1 METLQKR
8 QKIYDVLNEIEEE
21 LAKHPDTI
29 PEHVF
34 QTLETICK
42 LVYLWKTSEKKTGW
56 SKQLGLLEPEEST
69 ILESR
74 FQDFDSQSG
83 GGEKEDEEFEN
94 EYKTFQQKLGDIGIQ
109 WREIMNALGVVATNT
124 LQRVT
129 ASLGEGGDQQKQ
141 GESNEKESGETKLTG
156 NILMFFSTLVE
167 SLRIW
172 VAYSYVDSATYRVL
186 LSFSQGILDT
196 IRGNIRQALISSL
209 GVFGQHGYY
218 ISVLMRFVVNII
230 ETVSPGISKN
240 LEMDLYKNMK
250 TITAGALLWTYYTF
264 APLSLKYQINQIFEE
279 VKKIA
284 KEEEI
289 AMGPLTSKLK
299 KAAADKDIEVPNLPL
314 DTVPS
319 YEDIQILGSLLN
331 QPDIACLPSFKK
343 LMYPLRSIFMLRLT
357 LDLLNVPTGKA
368 EIDDLCARQKNT
380 TRKNS
385 QKGGKKKTRKVTAS

>member
-21 LAKHPDTI
+21 LAKHPDMI

-42 LVYLWKTSEKKTGW
+42 LVYLWKTSEKKSGW

-69 ILESR
+69 VLESR
-74 FQDFDSQSG
+74 FQDLETKAG
-83 GGEKEDEEFEN
+83 GGEKEDKEFEN
-94 EYKTFQQKLGDIGIQ
+94 EYKTFQQKLGDIGTQ
-109 WREIMNALGVVATNT
+109 WREIINALGVVATNT
-124 LQRVT
+124 LQKVS
-129 ASLGEGGDQQKQ
+129 ASLSNGERQ
-141 GESNEKESGETKLTG
+141 GKSNQKESAETNLTG

-186 LSFSQGILDT
+186 LSFSQSILDT

-230 ETVSPGISKN
+230 ETVSPGISNN

-264 APLSLKYQINQIFEE
+264 APLSLKYNINQIFEE

-284 KEEEI
+284 REEEI
-289 AMGPLTSKLK
+289 ALGPLTSKVK
-299 KAAADKDIEVPNLPL
+299 KAAADNDIKVPDLPL
-314 DTVPS
+314 ETVPS
-319 YEDIQILGSLLN
+319 YEDIQMLGSLLN
-331 QPDIACLPSFKK
+331 QPEIACLPSFKK
-343 LMYPLRSIFMLRLT
+343 LMYPLRSVFMLRLT

-385 QKGGKKKTRKVTAS
+385 QKGGRKKTRKLTAS

>member
-42 LVYLWKTSEKKTGW
+42 LVYLWKTSEKKSGW

-69 ILESR
+69 VLESR
-74 FQDFDSQSG
+74 FQDLEAQSG

-94 EYKTFQQKLGDIGIQ
+94 EYKTFQQKLGDIGTQ
-109 WREIMNALGVVATNT
+109 WREIINALGVVATNT
-124 LQRVT
+124 LQKVS
-129 ASLGEGGDQQKQ
+129 ASLGNGEKQ
-141 GESNEKESGETKLTG
+141 DKSNQKESAETNLTG

-186 LSFSQGILDT
+186 LSFSQSILDT

-230 ETVSPGISKN
+230 ETVSPGISNN

-264 APLSLKYQINQIFEE
+264 APLSLKYNINQIFEE

-284 KEEEI
+284 REEEI
-289 AMGPLTSKLK
+289 ALGPLTSKVK
-299 KAAADKDIEVPNLPL
+299 KAAADNDIKVPDLPL
-314 DTVPS
+314 ETVPS
-319 YEDIQILGSLLN
+319 YEDIQMLGSLLN
-331 QPDIACLPSFKK
+331 QPEIACLPSFKK
-343 LMYPLRSIFMLRLT
+343 LMYPLRSVFMLRLT

-385 QKGGKKKTRKVTAS
+385 QKGGRKKTRKLTAS

>member
-42 LVYLWKTSEKKTGW
+42 LVYLWKTSDKKSGW
-56 SKQLGLLEPEEST
+56 SKQLGLLDPKEAT

-74 FQDFDSQSG
+74 FQDFDAQVG
-83 GGEKEDEEFEN
+83 GGEKEDEEFAA
-94 EYKTFQQKLGDIGIQ
+94 EYKMFQKKLSDIGTQ
-109 WREIMNALGVVATNT
+109 WREVINALGVVATNT
-124 LQRVT
+124 LQKFG
-129 ASLGEGGDQQKQ
+129 ASTNEDKEGEGKGK
-141 GESNEKESGETKLTG
+141 EKMTKETELASSVLT
-156 NILMFFSTLVE
+156 FFSTLVE

-172 VAYSYVDSATYRVL
+172 VAFSYVDSATYRVL

-209 GVFGQHGYY
+209 GLFGQHGYY

-230 ETVSPGISKN
+230 ETVSPGISKD
-240 LEMDLYKNMK
+240 LQMDLYKNMK
-250 TITAGALLWTYYTF
+250 TISAGGLLWAYYTF
-264 APLSLKYQINQIFEE
+264 APLTLKYNINQIFEE

-289 AMGPLTSKLK
+289 ALGPLTSKLK
-299 KAAADKDIEVPNLPL
+299 KAAAEKEVEIPDLPL
-314 DTVPS
+314 ETVPS
-319 YEDIQILGSLLN
+319 YEDIQVLGSLLN

-343 LMYPLRSIFMLRLT
+343 LLYPLRSVFMLRLT

-385 QKGGKKKTRKVTAS
+385 QKGGKKRTRKINAV

>member
-42 LVYLWKTSEKKTGW
+42 LVYLWKTSEKKSGW

-69 ILESR
+69 VLESR
-74 FQDFDSQSG
+74 FQDLDAQVG

-94 EYKTFQQKLGDIGIQ
+94 EYKTFQQKLGDIGTQ

-124 LQRVT
+124 LQKVST
-129 ASLGEGGDQQKQ
+129 SLSDE
-141 GESNEKESGETKLTG
+141 EKEDKSKETESAETKLAG

-264 APLSLKYQINQIFEE
+264 APLSLKYNINQIFEE

-299 KAAADKDIEVPNLPL
+299 KAAANKDIEVPDLPL

-319 YEDIQILGSLLN
+319 YEDIQTLGSLLN
-331 QPDIACLPSFKK
+331 QPEIACLPTFKK
-343 LMYPLRSIFMLRLT
+343 LMYPLRSVFMLRLT

-385 QKGGKKKTRKVTAS
+385 QKGGRKKTRKVTAS

>member
-42 LVYLWKTSEKKTGW
+42 LVYLWKTSEKKSGW

-69 ILESR
+69 VLESR
-74 FQDFDSQSG
+74 FQDLETQAG

-94 EYKTFQQKLGDIGIQ
+94 EYKTFQQKLGDIGTQ
-109 WREIMNALGVVATNT
+109 WREIINALGVVATNT
-124 LQRVT
+124 LQKVS
-129 ASLGEGGDQQKQ
+129 ASLSNGERQ
-141 GESNEKESGETKLTG
+141 GKSNQKESAETNLTG

-186 LSFSQGILDT
+186 LSFSQSILDT

-209 GVFGQHGYY
+209 GIFGQHGYY

-230 ETVSPGISKN
+230 ETVSPGISNN

-264 APLSLKYQINQIFEE
+264 APLSLKYNINHIFEE

-284 KEEEI
+284 REEEI
-289 AMGPLTSKLK
+289 ALGPLTSKVK
-299 KAAADKDIEVPNLPL
+299 KAAADNDIKVPDLPL
-314 DTVPS
+314 ETVPS
-319 YEDIQILGSLLN
+319 YEDIQMLGSLLN
-331 QPDIACLPSFKK
+331 QPEIACLPSFKK
-343 LMYPLRSIFMLRLT
+343 LMYPLRSVFMLRLT

-385 QKGGKKKTRKVTAS
+385 QKGGRKKTRKLTAS

>member
-42 LVYLWKTSEKKTGW
+42 LVYLWKTSEKKSGW

-69 ILESR
+69 VLESR
-74 FQDFDSQSG
+74 FQDLETQAG

-94 EYKTFQQKLGDIGIQ
+94 EYQTFQQKLGDIGTQ
-109 WREIMNALGVVATNT
+109 WREIINALGVVATNT
-124 LQRVT
+124 LQKVS
-129 ASLGEGGDQQKQ
+129 ASLGNGEKQ
-141 GESNEKESGETKLTG
+141 DKSNQKESAETNLTG

-186 LSFSQGILDT
+186 LSFSQSILDT

-240 LEMDLYKNMK
+240 LEMDLFKNMK

-264 APLSLKYQINQIFEE
+264 APLSLKYNINQIFEE

-289 AMGPLTSKLK
+289 ALGPLTSKVK
-299 KAAADKDIEVPNLPL
+299 KAAADKDIEVPDLPL
-314 DTVPS
+314 ETVPS
-319 YEDIQILGSLLN
+319 FEDIQTLGSLLN
-331 QPDIACLPSFKK
+331 QPEIACLPSFKK
-343 LMYPLRSIFMLRLT
+343 LMYPLRSVFMLRLT

-385 QKGGKKKTRKVTAS
+385 QKGGRKKTRKLTAS